1 MKTRRLFFALWP
13 TDAVRQS
20 IAETFSQLP
29 APVKGRVMPPRN
41 LHITL
46 NFVGAVTD
54 EVKDC
59 MHVTAGSIDAH
70 RFEFSLDR
78 LGTFPKAKIFWMGCH
93 KVPAEF
99 FQLNRVLGDALEH
112 CGYKRESRVYV
123 PHVTLL
129 KKCVATESDQCVFSI
144 PWSVET
150 FALVESTT
158 DKHGVKYQVIEEYS
172 LS

>member
-13 TDAVRQS
+13 TDEVRQS
-20 IAETFSQLP
+20 IVETFSQLP
-29 APVKGRVMPPRN
+29 VPINTHIMPPHN

-54 EVKDC
+54 EMKDC
-59 MHVTAGSIDAH
+59 IHVAAGSINAQCFD
-70 RFEFSLDR
+70 FSLDCF
-78 LGTFPKAKIFWMGCH
+78 GAFSKAKIFWMGCH
-93 KVPAEF
+93 KVPAELQ
-99 FQLNRVLGDALEH
+99 QLNRLLGDAIEQ
-112 CGYKRESRVYV
+112 CGYQRDSRVYV

-129 KKCVATESDQCVFSI
+129 KKCVAMALDQRVFSI
-144 PWSVET
+144 PWSVES

-158 DKHGVKYQVIEEYS
+158 DKQGVKYQVIEEYS